1 MRGQLQVPGRAG
13 MAVIESMISGPRLRS
28 LFSGPRLRSPAG
40 GCLVAGA
47 GTRAAGVCTGSGGQG
62 APGHRQQGA
71 RDTETEKAGV
81 PTSVWLLVLR
91 WGVTYVKPD
100 YAKLIFTP
108 CLTFDRIGVPCR
120 HGIS

>member
-13 MAVIESMISGPRLRS
+13 VAVIESMISGARLRSLFSGARLRS

-62 APGHRQQGA
+62 EPGHRQQGA

-91 WGVTYVKPD
+91 WGG
-100 YAKLIFTP
+100 
-108 CLTFDRIGVPCR
+108 DRKSVG
-120 HGIS
+120 